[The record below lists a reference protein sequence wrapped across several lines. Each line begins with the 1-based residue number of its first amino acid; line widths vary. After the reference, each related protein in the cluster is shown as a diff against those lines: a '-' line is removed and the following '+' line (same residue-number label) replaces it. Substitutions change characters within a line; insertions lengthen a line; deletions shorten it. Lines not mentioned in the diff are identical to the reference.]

1 MSSFLVTGGAGFI
14 GSNIVEELV
23 RRCHNV
29 RVLDNFSTGKRENI
43 APLLKQIELIEGDI
57 QDEETCRQAVKDID
71 YVLHQAAMPSVPRS
85 LNEPVTTTEINVMGT
100 VKLLTAAAKAKVR
113 RFVYAASSSA
123 YGDQPVPV
131 KSEKLIPKPLSPYA
145 AAKLAGEYFC
155 QAYSQSMGLETVGL
169 RYFNVFGPRQDP
181 KSQYSAVIPLFITA
195 LMEGRRPTIYGDGS
209 QTRDFTYVANNVQAN
224 ILAATTEKPVA
235 GKIINI
241 ACGTSYSVLDL
252 FKVINEALC
261 PPLAGVAQSAGGG
274 FTIHDS
280 PFTLDANPSNPS
292 RVANASGLANPSNP
306 SKASKPSICVAPL
319 FAPARKG
326 DVKHSLADISLAR
339 EMLNYKVEVD
349 FTAGIKRTVEWYL
362 KLK

>member
-23 RRCHNV
+23 RLGHNV

-43 APLLKQIELIEGDI
+43 APFLKQIELIEGDI
-57 QDEETCRQAVKDID
+57 RDEKICRQAVKDID

-85 LNEPVTTTEINVMGT
+85 LAEPVITSEVNIMGT
-100 VKLLTAAAKAKVR
+100 VKLLTSAAKAKVK

-123 YGDQPVPV
+123 YGDQSLPV
-131 KSEKLIPKPLSPYA
+131 KNELLLPRPLSPYA

-155 QAYSQSMGLETVGL
+155 HAYSQSMGLETVGL
-169 RYFNVFGPRQDP
+169 RYFNVFGLRQDP

-195 LMEGRRPTIYGDGS
+195 VMEGRRPTIYGDGS

-224 ILAATTEKPVA
+224 IIAATTPNNVA

-241 ACGTSYSVLDL
+241 ACGKSYSVLDL
-252 FKVINEALC
+252 LKVINEALGKNID
-261 PPLAGVAQSAGGG
+261 PILVPE
-274 FTIHDS
+274 
-280 PFTLDANPSNPS
+280 
-292 RVANASGLANPSNP
+292 
-306 SKASKPSICVAPL
+306 
-319 FAPARKG
+319 RKG
-326 DVKHSLADISLAR
+326 DIKHSLADISLAR

-349 FTAGIKRTVEWYL
+349 FTEGIKRTVEWFL
-362 KLK
+362 TIKS

>member
-1 MSSFLVTGGAGFI
+1 
-14 GSNIVEELV
+14 
-23 RRCHNV
+23 
-29 RVLDNFSTGKRENI
+29 
-43 APLLKQIELIEGDI
+43 
-57 QDEETCRQAVKDID
+57 
-71 YVLHQAAMPSVPRS
+71 MPWRS
-85 LNEPVTTTEINVMGT
+85 
-100 VKLLTAAAKAKVR
+100 K
-113 RFVYAASSSA
+113 FY
-123 YGDQPVPV
+123 
-131 KSEKLIPKPLSPYA
+131 
-145 AAKLAGEYFC
+145 
-155 QAYSQSMGLETVGL
+155 
-169 RYFNVFGPRQDP
+169 
-181 KSQYSAVIPLFITA
+181 
-195 LMEGRRPTIYGDGS
+195 
-209 QTRDFTYVANNVQAN
+209 
-224 ILAATTEKPVA
+224 
-235 GKIINI
+235 
-241 ACGTSYSVLDL
+241 
-252 FKVINEALC
+252 